1 MNKKIYDILPPKE
14 EIKMID
20 KPAKN
25 SGILAIKVAK
35 DPIIK
40 TKAVF
45 ASNANQED
53 IKPESIV
60 EVMQEPSQD
69 YISNEVENTEL
80 EKLPTIPAGTRK
92 KLNFSFKM

>member
-1 MNKKIYDILPPKE
+1 MNNKIYDIFPPKE
-14 EIKMID
+14 EPKLID

-25 SGILAIKVAK
+25 SGVLTIKVAG

-60 EVMQEPSQD
+60 EVTQEPSQD
-69 YISNEVENTEL
+69 YINNEVENTEL
-80 EKLPTIPAGTRK
+80 EKLTTIPA
-92 KLNFSFKM
+92 